1 MRMIFV
7 NLPVKDVQA
16 SRRFFGALGFTFN
29 EQFSNEN
36 TAAMVIEENIVAML
50 LEHARFRDFIKTD
63 ISEAAKTKEV
73 LVALSADSRA
83 DVEATYAKAMAAG
96 GKAWM
101 PAQDLG
107 FMYGA
112 SFLDPD
118 DHVWEIVW
126 MDPAAIQPAD
136 ETKVAEHA

>member
-29 EQFSNEN
+29 EQFSSEN

-50 LEHARFRDFIKTD
+50 LEHARFRDFIKGD
-63 ISEAAKTKEV
+63 IGDPAKGVEV
-73 LVALSADSRA
+73 LTCLSAGSRA
-83 DVEATYAKAMAAG
+83 EVEETYAKAIAAG

-101 PAQDLG
+101 PPQDHG
-107 FMYGA
+107 FMYGV
-112 SFLDPD
+112 SFQDLDG
-118 DHVWEIVW
+118 HVWEVMW
-126 MDPAAIQPAD
+126 MDPAAVQQPELLS
-136 ETKVAEHA
+136 ETA

>member
-29 EQFSNEN
+29 EQFSSEN

-50 LEHARFRDFIKTD
+50 LEHARFRDFIKGD
-63 ISEAAKTKEV
+63 IGDPAKGVEV
-73 LVALSADSRA
+73 LTCLSAGSRA
-83 DVEATYAKAMAAG
+83 EVEETYAKAIGAG

-101 PAQDLG
+101 PPQDHG
-107 FMYGA
+107 FMYGV
-112 SFLDPD
+112 SFQDLDG
-118 DHVWEIVW
+118 HVWEVMW
-126 MDPAAIQPAD
+126 MDPAAVMPAED
-136 ETKVAEHA
+136 KVAEHA

>member
-29 EQFSNEN
+29 KQFSDN
-36 TAAMVIEENIVAML
+36 TAAAMVIEKNIVAML
-50 LEHARFRDFIKTD
+50 LEKPRFQDFIKTE
-63 ISEAAKTKEV
+63 ISDAAKTKEV
-73 LVALSADSRA
+73 LTCVSANSRA
-83 DVEATYAKAMAAG
+83 EVKEIYAKAIAAG
-96 GKAWM
+96 GKSWL
-101 PAQDLG
+101 PPQDHA
-107 FMYGA
+107 FMYEV

-126 MDPAAIQPAD
+126 MDPTAMRSTELIDAEAA
-136 ETKVAEHA
+136 